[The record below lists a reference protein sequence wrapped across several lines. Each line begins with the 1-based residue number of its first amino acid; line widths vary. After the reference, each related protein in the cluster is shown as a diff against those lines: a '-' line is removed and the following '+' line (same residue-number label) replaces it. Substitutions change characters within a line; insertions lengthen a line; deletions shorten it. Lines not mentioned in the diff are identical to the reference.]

1 MAKTGYHFNAETLS
15 FDKVDMT
22 LREKMRRWLLK
33 FFSSFSLAI
42 GLFVIFWNFFP
53 SPKEKALKRENE
65 EILSQYNLLSSE
77 VEHLYETLS
86 DLEQRDDN
94 IYRVIFE
101 TEPILPSI
109 RRAGTGGADRYENL
123 KHFNNAELIIKTT
136 RKIDMLSKAIY
147 IQSKSYDEVEMLARN
162 KAEMLASIPAI
173 LPIAMN
179 GTTVRISS
187 SFGWRQDPLNKVPK
201 FHWGMD
207 FSGPVGTPIYATGNG
222 VIESCGIGQGYGR
235 HVIINHGFNHRTL
248 YAHLEVIGV
257 TKGQR
262 VKRGD
267 VVGQLGGTGRVSGPH
282 LHYEV
287 RKSGSCINPINFYFS
302 DLSTEEFDALVEAA
316 NNTEQSMD

>member
-1 MAKTGYHFNAETLS
+1 MARTGYYFNVETLS

-22 LREKMRRWLLK
+22 IREKMRRWLLK

-42 GLFVIFWNFFP
+42 VLFIVLWNFFP

-65 EILSQYNLLSSE
+65 EILSLYDLLSNE
-77 VEHLYETLS
+77 VAHLHETLS

-101 TEPILPSI
+101 VDAIAASI
-109 RRAGTGGADRYENL
+109 RRAGTGGVDRYKNL
-123 KHFNNAELIIKTT
+123 KHFNNAGLIIETT

-162 KAEMLASIPAI
+162 KTEMLASIPAI
-173 LPIAMN
+173 LPASL
-179 GTTVRISS
+179 TSTRISS
-187 SFGWRQDPLNKVPK
+187 MFGWRQDPIDHVPRE
-201 FHWGMD
+201 HWGMD
-207 FSGPVGTPIYATGNG
+207 FSGAVGTPIYTTGNG
-222 VIESCGIGQGYGR
+222 IVESCDVGRGFGR
-235 HVIINHGFNHRTL
+235 HVIINHGFHYKTL
-248 YAHLEVIGV
+248 YGHLEKINV

-267 VVGQLGGTGRVSGPH
+267 VIGLLGGTGRVTGPH

-287 RKSGSCINPINFYFS
+287 RKNGKQINPINFYFS
-302 DLSTEEFDALVEAA
+302 DLSPEEFDMLVETA
-316 NNTEQSMD
+316 NNAEQSMD